1 MDGLEPLPELKCTR
15 CPWSSNLDTDFQGL
29 MAVRGSP
36 FFTQPLSRPPRPLLA
51 RPSPSLPPPRLSR
64 LQPRRRRIPP
74 VPPSLGPAPPTPPGA
89 VGG

>member
-29 MAVRGSP
+29 MTVRGSP
-36 FFTQPLSRPPRPLLA
+36 FFIQPLSRPLLA

-89 VGG
+89 IGG

>member
-29 MAVRGSP
+29 MAVRGAP

-51 RPSPSLPPPRLSR
+51 RPSLRPDCPGSIPAAAGFLPCPPPSGQPPPR
-64 LQPRRRRIPP
+64 PP
-74 VPPSLGPAPPTPPGA
+74 VPSGA
-89 VGG
+89 DA